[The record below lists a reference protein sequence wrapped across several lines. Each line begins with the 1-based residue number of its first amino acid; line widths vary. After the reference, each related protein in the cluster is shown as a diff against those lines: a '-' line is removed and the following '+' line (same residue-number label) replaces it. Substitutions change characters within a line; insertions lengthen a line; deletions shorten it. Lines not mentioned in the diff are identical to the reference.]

1 MVSAIRG
8 FGRLE
13 IQGLDQE
20 TMAEKDPLSDLGCG
34 GKLSGPADGRLRH
47 ARGAVFAAGRPG
59 SLLGALKRFGPLVI
73 IAAALV
79 LIVAMGWYRHITL
92 ENIAI
97 HRDAL
102 RDFTEQHKIAA
113 VLAFAGVYI
122 AVVALS
128 LPGALILTICG
139 GLLFGAALGATVTV
153 LAATAGATIVFLI
166 AKTSLGESFTS
177 VAGPWLEK
185 LRAGFEKEGVRYML
199 FLRLVPFPF
208 VLVNLAPALIGVSL
222 RTFVIGTF
230 FGIIPGTVTFS
241 FLGYTL
247 DQIIAKAKA
256 GFDACVASKGAAACR
271 ISIDAS
277 ELPITQILVALA
289 LIGILSLI
297 PTLVRKWRNSHA
309 ATE

>member
-1 MVSAIRG
+1 
-8 FGRLE
+8 
-13 IQGLDQE
+13 
-20 TMAEKDPLSDLGCG
+20 MADKDPLSELGCG
-34 GKLSGPADGRLRH
+34 GKLAGPD
-47 ARGAVFAAGRPG
+47 GRPG
-59 SLLGALKRFGPLVI
+59 RGRSAAFSGGRLGSVLGVLKRFGPLLVV
-73 IAAALV
+73 AAALIV
-79 LIVAMGWYRHITL
+79 IVAMGWHRHITL
-92 ENIAI
+92 ENIAV
-97 HRDAL
+97 HRDTL

-113 VLAFAGVYI
+113 VLVFAGVYI

-128 LPGALILTICG
+128 LPGALILTISG
-139 GLLFGAALGATVTV
+139 GLLFGAALGAIVTV
-153 LAATAGATIVFLI
+153 LAATAGATLVFLI
-166 AKTSLGESFTS
+166 AKTSVGESFTS

-185 LRAGFEKEGVRYML
+185 LREGFEKEGVRYML

-256 GFDACVASKGAAACR
+256 GYDACVAAKGAAACEL
-271 ISIDAS
+271 SIDGS
-277 ELPITQILVALA
+277 ELPITQIFVALA

>member
-1 MVSAIRG
+1 
-8 FGRLE
+8 
-13 IQGLDQE
+13 
-20 TMAEKDPLSDLGCG
+20 MAEEGPLSDLRCG
-34 GKLSGPADGRLRH
+34 GDIPGPTEGRFRK
-47 ARGAVFAAGRPG
+47 GENTDFAARQPG
-59 SLLGALKRFGPLVI
+59 SRLAALKRFGPLAI
-73 IAAALV
+73 IAAALI
-79 LIVAMGWYRHITL
+79 LIFAMGWHRHITL

-102 RDFTEQHKIAA
+102 RDFTEQHEIAA
-113 VLAFAGVYI
+113 LLTFAGVYI

-128 LPGALILTICG
+128 LPGALVLTISG

-153 LAATAGATIVFLI
+153 LAATAGATLVFLI
-166 AKTSLGESFTS
+166 AKTSVGESFTS

-185 LRAGFEKEGVRYML
+185 LRKGFEKEGIRYML

-256 GFDACVASKGAAACR
+256 GYDACVASKGPAACEF
-271 ISIDAS
+271 SIDGS
-277 ELPITQILVALA
+277 ELPITQIFVALA

-297 PTLVRKWRNSHA
+297 PTVVRKWRNSHA